1 MIRRQIKVEKLGEKG
16 REYSRQQR
24 KVHFEK
30 NHRGKR
36 QKAAMEER
44 KAWGGR
50 EENLRVNHALSS
62 IEHV

>member
-44 KAWGGR
+44 KAWEGGR
-50 EENLRVNHALSS
+50 K
-62 IEHV
+62 I